1 MKEGQNKEKGII
13 MKEQDF
19 ITRLKKYPSLE
30 IRFQELLDIVENS
43 AGDLDKADDAEERVT
58 QELQKMGNALLGN
71 WARNQ
76 EEKKYQETVSKKP
89 DLRLH
94 SKKKYTGKRNTDL

>member
-1 MKEGQNKEKGII
+1 

-30 IRFQELLDIVENS
+30 TRFKELLDIVENS

-58 QELQKMGNALLGN
+58 QELQKMGNSLLCN
-71 WARNQ
+71 WALNQ
-76 EEKKYQETVSKKP
+76 EEKKYQEALSKKP
-89 DLRLH
+89 DRKLH
-94 SKKKYTGKRNTDL
+94 SKKK